1 MTDFDRG
8 SIGETMIEALIAG
21 QSDPEELAQL
31 AHRRIKASPEELCEA
46 LRGRVTRHHR
56 FLLGLHLQQIDAID
70 VAIAA
75 IDQEVDAQV
84 EPFRTTVHLLTTIP
98 GVHEPLPDRW
108 APDLM
113 GRPVSEDR

>member
-21 QSDPEELAQL
+21 QSDREQLAQL

-108 APDLM
+108 APDLV
-113 GRPVSEDR
+113 GRPVSEER